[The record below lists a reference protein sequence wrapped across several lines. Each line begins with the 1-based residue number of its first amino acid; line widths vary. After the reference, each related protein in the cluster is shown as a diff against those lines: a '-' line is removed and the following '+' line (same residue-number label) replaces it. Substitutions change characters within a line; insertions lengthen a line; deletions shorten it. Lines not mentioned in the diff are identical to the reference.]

1 MHSSVFQR
9 GLLALAFACVLS
21 ACGFHLRG
29 IGSLPFDT
37 LYVQGDGAQDIA
49 RDLKR
54 SLSGSGV
61 KLTKTAEEAQASLEL
76 MSENSEKRILSL
88 SGGGKV
94 REYEILYRVAFRVR
108 STDSE
113 IWGEPQTVEL
123 RRDFSYDD
131 TKLLA
136 KDAEEARLAADMR
149 TEAVR
154 EILRRVGSL
163 SKQPTA
169 AKPAAVEPPAAE
181 PAAEKPSLE

>member
-1 MHSSVFQR
+1 MQNSVSKR
-9 GLLALAFACVLS
+9 GLLVLACAFALS

-29 IGSLPFDT
+29 TGSLPFDT
-37 LYVQGDGAQDIA
+37 LYVQGDGAPDIA

-54 SLSGSGV
+54 SLGGSGV

-76 MSENSEKRILSL
+76 MSESGEKRILSL
-88 SGGGKV
+88 GSGGKV
-94 REYEILYRVAFRVR
+94 REYEILYRVVFRVR
-108 STDSE
+108 DAGNES
-113 IWGEPQTVEL
+113 WGGPQTVEL

-136 KDAEEARLAADMR
+136 KDAEEARLAGDMH

-163 SKQPTA
+163 SKQ
-169 AKPAAVEPPAAE
+169 KPAAGRTTTE
-181 PAAEKPSLE
+181 

>member
-1 MHSSVFQR
+1 MQNSVSKR
-9 GLLALAFACVLS
+9 GLLVLACAFALS

-37 LYVQGDGAQDIA
+37 LYVQGDGAPDIA

-54 SLSGSGV
+54 SLGGSGV

-76 MSENSEKRILSL
+76 MSESGEKRILALGS
-88 SGGGKV
+88 GGKV
-94 REYEILYRVAFRVR
+94 REYEILYRVVFRVR
-108 STDSE
+108 DAGSE
-113 IWGEPQTVEL
+113 SWGGPQTVEL

-136 KDAEEARLAADMR
+136 KDAEEARLGADMH

-154 EILRRVGSL
+154 EILRRIGSL
-163 SKQPTA
+163 SKQ
-169 AKPAAVEPPAAE
+169 KPAAGRTTTE
-181 PAAEKPSLE
+181 

>member
-1 MHSSVFQR
+1 MQIFHSHR
-9 GLLALAFACVLS
+9 GLFVLALVCALS

-29 IGSLPFDT
+29 IGSLPFET
-37 LYVQGDGAQDIA
+37 LYVKGDGAENIT

-61 KLTKTAEEAQASLEL
+61 KLTKTAEEAQAALEIL
-76 MSENSEKRILSL
+76 SENSEKRILSL

-94 REYEILYRVAFRVR
+94 REYEILYRVLFRVKAGGA
-108 STDSE
+108 E
-113 IWGEPQTVEL
+113 LWGEPQTVEL

-149 TEAVR
+149 NEAVR
-154 EILRRVGSL
+154 EIVRRVGSL
-163 SKQPTA
+163 SKQ
-169 AKPAAVEPPAAE
+169 AVGISAGE
-181 PAAEKPSLE
+181 PAKAE